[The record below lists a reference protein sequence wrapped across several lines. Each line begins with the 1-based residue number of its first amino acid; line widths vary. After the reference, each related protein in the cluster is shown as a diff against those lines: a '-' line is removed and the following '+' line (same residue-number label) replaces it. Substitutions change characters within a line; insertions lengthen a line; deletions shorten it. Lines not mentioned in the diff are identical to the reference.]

1 MKVGKTTDKLT
12 KKKSI
17 NVKTNGGLGLDRGG
31 ILLDAATIS
40 PATVTKFE
48 VEAKTKIVDVD
59 GAAIGGKKSIHF
71 DGEDLPDCPL
81 DHVSIAEEINPIDVK
96 KNGGLDL
103 DHGDIHELKPELTF
117 EAFDFGRKKKNE
129 KMKKMKKKMKKKI
142 PEFDFQKLSFELKK
156 NCENISQVEIEN
168 PNQSKCGNQCGNQ
181 CGDQHKEHGQWKE
194 SDERNVAV
202 SCNVSHERLTSPVHV
217 PHRRLLLALD
227 SFVGLGKNE
236 DDVPVATTSTN
247 LAVLDFEKGPTHDK
261 IDLITVVTLLTATAA
276 GAAAVFAFLWM
287 SSVQQQQHTYESQI
301 SNNISRRKGAR
312 FCSTISSLR
321 GFWMCVAGLCLL
333 TTANAAN
340 PTCANTDGTGTA
352 FSSGLCVA
360 DGMLRRSDWASADAC
375 YYSTCKT
382 SDCCVTSDVKINID
396 DETNGASNIM
406 IEKKEAN
413 KFLNDVRRAPA
424 RSLLSARAKKRYLHS
439 DAKSSCISPGMTNGG
454 ESGNGV
460 GVTDADTLYIYISSN
475 HGSFS
480 GKCFE
485 EDENQGRID
494 VTYEYE
500 EVTRTAWS
508 RNPDPGEGGA
518 DRSNINI
525 YTGGGDSPCGEL
537 DYGETTFQYGPI
549 PLVAGGEYKAQIWN
563 FGCDGDS
570 VMDYLRWSVTSSSC
584 PAGQFK
590 SGSSC
595 TSCTSGRYQA
605 SSGAQTSCTSC
616 SAGKYGNGATGATSS
631 SHCTDC
637 SAGKYSSSTA
647 KSSACTESCAS
658 GKYGTGGSSSST
670 CTGSCNAGKWGSTGQ
685 SSSSCNGDCDA
696 GYYCTSGST
705 SVTQNECGGNDYYC
719 PTGSTAPTAVPA
731 GSFSIGGSSA
741 ETRTGKY
748 LNEGAAHEW
757 STVVDISIPPHSFKL
772 VSLSLSRSPLSKT
785 L

>member
-40 PATVTKFE
+40 PAKVTKFE
-48 VEAKTKIVDVD
+48 VEAKTKIVD
-59 GAAIGGKKSIHF
+59 GAAIGGKKSIRF

-103 DHGDIHELKPELTF
+103 DHCDIHELKPELTF

-236 DDVPVATTSTN
+236 DDDVPVATTSTN

-261 IDLITVVTLLTATAA
+261 IDLITVITLLTATAA

-352 FSSGLCVA
+352 FSSDLCVA

-424 RSLLSARAKKRYLHS
+424 RSLLSARAKKRSLHS
-439 DAKSSCISPGMTNGG
+439 TSKSVCFYPGQSNGG
-454 ESGNGV
+454 DSGQWGSDV
-460 GVTDADTLYIYISSN
+460 LVTDTFYIYIRSN

-485 EDENQGRID
+485 ENENQGRID
-494 VTYEYE
+494 VQMYLGSKNNGY
-500 EVTRTAWS
+500 VWS

-525 YTGGGDSPCGEL
+525 YTGGNDSPCGSLE
-537 DYGETTFQYGPI
+537 YGETTFQYGPI
-549 PLVAGGEYKAQIWN
+549 PLVDGGDYQANIYH
-563 FGCDGDS
+563 FGCDSDS
-570 VMDYLRWSVTSSSC
+570 IMAYLSWSVKSADC
-584 PAGQFK
+584 PAGQ
-590 SGSSC
+590 
-595 TSCTSGRYQA
+595 
-605 SSGAQTSCTSC
+605 
-616 SAGKYGNGATGATSS
+616 
-631 SHCTDC
+631 
-637 SAGKYSSSTA
+637 
-647 KSSACTESCAS
+647 
-658 GKYGTGGSSSST
+658 
-670 CTGSCNAGKWGSTGQ
+670 
-685 SSSSCNGDCDA
+685 
-696 GYYCTSGST
+696 
-705 SVTQNECGGNDYYC
+705 V
-719 PTGSTAPTAVPA
+719 
-731 GSFSIGGSSA
+731 
-741 ETRTGKY
+741 
-748 LNEGAAHEW
+748 
-757 STVVDISIPPHSFKL
+757 
-772 VSLSLSRSPLSKT
+772 RSKI
-785 L
+785 